1 MAQEFWAP
9 HVIVTGAGCASEVGK
24 QAKSLGGSS
33 ALIVTDKGVR
43 AVGAVDQVYRALE
56 SSGLKVELFDDI
68 PREPEMG
75 FVESGL
81 EVFRRSR
88 GDVIVALGGGSPMDV
103 GKAIA
108 VLATS
113 GGSMRDYEGQG
124 KIPRAKA
131 PLIAMPTTSGTGSE
145 VTKFAIVT
153 DVERKR
159 KMLIGDP
166 KLIPEVAICDPSFS
180 LTVPPSLTMGTG
192 MDALTHAIEAYV
204 SVRSQPITDQL
215 CLASIKLISRNI
227 YRAWRRG
234 DDQEARSSM
243 MIGSTLAGLAFGNS
257 SVALVHGMSRPIG
270 AYFHLPHG
278 LSNAVLLPTVMEY
291 SSRGNPEKYGEIA
304 AAMGERTDGLSVL
317 EAARLSVT
325 AVRKL
330 ALDLEVPTLGGVGV
344 DKSEF
349 ERLEPKMAED
359 ALASGSPSNNP
370 RRASKED
377 IVALYEKAY

>member
-9 HVIVTGAGCASEVGK
+9 RTIVTGAGCAREVGK
-24 QAKSLGGSS
+24 HAKSLGGSR
-33 ALIVTDKGVR
+33 ALLVTDKGVR
-43 AVGAVDQVYRALE
+43 AIGAVDQVYRAME
-56 SSGLKVELFDDI
+56 TSGLEVEVFDDV

-81 EVFRRSR
+81 EIFRRSR
-88 GDVIVALGGGSPMDV
+88 CDVIVALGGGSPMDV

-113 GGSMRDYEGQG
+113 GGSIRDYEGQG
-124 KIPRAKA
+124 KVPKAKA
-131 PLIAMPTTSGTGSE
+131 PLIAMPTTGGTGSE
-145 VTKFAIVT
+145 VTKFTIVT

-166 KLIPEVAICDPSFS
+166 KLIPEVAICDPAFS

-204 SVRSQPITDQL
+204 SAKAQPITDHL
-215 CLASIKLISRNI
+215 CLAAIKLISRSI

-234 DDQEARSSM
+234 DDQEARSDM
-243 MIGSTLAGLAFGNS
+243 MTASTLAGLAFSNS

-270 AYFHLPHG
+270 AHFRLPHG

-291 SSRGNPEKYGEIA
+291 SSVGNPEKYSEIA
-304 AAMGERTDGLSVL
+304 AAMRERTEGLSAL
-317 EAARLSVT
+317 EAARLSVA

-330 ALDLEVPTLGGVGV
+330 ALDLEVPTLRGVGV
-344 DKSEF
+344 EKSELT
-349 ERLEPKMAED
+349 RLAPKMAED

-370 RRASKED
+370 RKASKED